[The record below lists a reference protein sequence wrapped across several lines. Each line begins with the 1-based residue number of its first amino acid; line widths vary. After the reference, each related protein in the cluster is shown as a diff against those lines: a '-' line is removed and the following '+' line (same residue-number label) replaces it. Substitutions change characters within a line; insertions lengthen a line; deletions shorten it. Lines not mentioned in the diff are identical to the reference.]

1 MSRYKGY
8 VMVVVA
14 ASLWGISGTAAQ
26 HLFQHFNVEMGW
38 LVTIRLLASG
48 MLFLLLGMIGGKR
61 QAVWDIW
68 KSKYTIF
75 HFVLF
80 GLFGM
85 LGVQFTY
92 FAAIEAGNAAVAT
105 LLQYAAPVIIMGYYL
120 LKLRKFPNR
129 FEITAVF
136 LTLMGTFLL
145 LTDGAPQTLA
155 VSKEGFLWGILSA
168 LALAFYT
175 LYSDKLVR
183 EFDSIIVVG
192 WGMMIGGL
200 ALCPVYPPG
209 LQTLASLD
217 FTAVLMILFVI
228 IFGTLIPFYLFID
241 SMRYITPKE
250 SSLLSCTEPLS
261 SVISSVFWLGVSFGM
276 YQGIGAIGIISM
288 VIILTISPKQVE
300 SGTVTMDEMD
310 TRFS

>member
-8 VMVVVA
+8 IMVIIA

-26 HLFQHFNVEMGW
+26 HLFQQSNVEMGW
-38 LVTIRLLASG
+38 LVTVRLLASG
-48 MLFLLLGMIGGKR
+48 MLFLLFALLGGKK
-61 QAVWDIW
+61 QAVWNVW
-68 KSKYTIF
+68 KGKYSIF

-105 LLQYAAPVIIMGYYL
+105 LLQYAAPIIIMGYYL

-129 FEITAVF
+129 FEIIAVF
-136 LTLMGTFLL
+136 LTLMGTFML
-145 LTDGAPQTLA
+145 LTDGSPETLA
-155 VSKEGFLWGILSA
+155 VSKTGLFWGILSA
-168 LALAFYT
+168 FALAFYT

-200 ALCPVYPPG
+200 VLCLVYSPFS
-209 LQTLASLD
+209 QAFESLD
-217 FTAVLMILFVI
+217 FYAVILILFVI

-261 SVISSVFWLGVSFGM
+261 SVITSVFWLGVSFGM
-276 YQGIGAIGIISM
+276 YQALGAIGIISM
-288 VIILTISPKQVE
+288 VILLTLSPKQVE
-300 SGTVTMDEMD
+300 SGTVPVDEMD